1 MTVAQ
6 LKERMDAR
14 FKAVDK
20 RFGEVD
26 KRFDLIDARFD
37 RLSARMEAR
46 FDSLNEKIGAVLRI
60 SDDKYRHHDTV
71 LHEHEQRIKDLERPA
86 NE

>member
-1 MTVAQ
+1 MIRNRTRRMTVAQ

-14 FKAVDK
+14 F
-20 RFGEVD
+20 E
-26 KRFDLIDARFD
+26 

-46 FDSLNEKIGAVLRI
+46 FDSLNEKIDAVVRI
-60 SDDKYRHHDTV
+60 TDDKYRHHDQV

-86 NE
+86 NA